1 MTRITS
7 TPGTTTAASNVAPK
21 ASSLS
26 ASIISRTSKTSTI
39 PLDDSS
45 SQNAVV
51 NKIEKH
57 INDVRRGYGNLSKD
71 VSYLLGQQSSNA
83 SAILS
88 QKNPRALA
96 LYSGYLS
103 GLRYDRA
110 ARFVN
115 GVEFG
120 IKNLDQISKK

>member
-1 MTRITS
+1 MTRIS
-7 TPGTTTAASNVAPK
+7 SGYSSYSAAALANLLSHGK
-21 ASSLS
+21 SQTSSLS
-26 ASIISRTSKTSTI
+26 SKPNLLTDH
-39 PLDDSS
+39 P

-57 INDVRRGYGNLSKD
+57 IDDVKKGNGD
-71 VSYLLGQQSSNA
+71 VSRDVPYLLGQQDSNA
-83 SAILS
+83 STILS
-88 QKNPRALA
+88 QTNPKALA

-115 GVEFG
+115 GVDY
-120 IKNLDQISKK
+120 NLTSLAQIRKTES